1 MAMPGELARTNT
13 SLGGPA
19 LAHVRRLIASWQVLA
34 DLCFS
39 DLLFLAAVEGEE
51 GHRFVVLGQVR
62 LTTDQTLY
70 TSDMVGTVVSEV
82 ERPLITRAWR
92 EGEILEGETKVLG
105 APERARITC
114 IPTRISSSSI
124 RASAWNAGSR
134 RGGRWP
140 PARRR
145 AVSASPRRA
154 GRHRAGC

>member
-62 LTTDQTLY
+62 PTTDQTLY
-70 TSDMVGTVVSEV
+70 TDDMVGTVVGEG
-82 ERPLITRAWR
+82 ERPLISRAWR
-92 EGEILEGETKVLG
+92 GGEIVEGETQSLG
-105 APERARITC
+105 PTDGARVK
-114 IPTRISSSSI
+114 S
-124 RASAWNAGSR
+124 
-134 RGGRWP
+134 
-140 PARRR
+140 
-145 AVSASPRRA
+145 
-154 GRHRAGC
+154 